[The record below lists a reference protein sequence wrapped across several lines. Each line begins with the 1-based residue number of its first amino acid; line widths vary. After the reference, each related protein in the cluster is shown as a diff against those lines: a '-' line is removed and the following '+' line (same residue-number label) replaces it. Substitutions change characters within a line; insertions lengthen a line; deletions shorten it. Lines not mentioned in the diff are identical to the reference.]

1 MGTAPI
7 GTSFQIN
14 RTLDLVQAGI
24 GPVTDSQRVR
34 HETIPPG
41 STGKV
46 RGTFGSER
54 LNIEVLLPT
63 KASMAI
69 DVTSVQLLKW
79 SQTGAIQIA
88 SQTPAHPPRVG
99 TQLQVSCTQL
109 SLAGNANVRVP
120 ANQVAIMR
128 SVPRG
133 TRARVVEMGSGEA
146 LLEID
151 DAMRGPKTKVWVRLS
166 AFASTFDIIS

>member
-1 MGTAPI
+1 MGNAPI

-46 RGTFGSER
+46 RGTFDSER

-63 KASMAI
+63 KALMAMA
-69 DVTSVQLLKW
+69 VTPTQLLKW
-79 SQTGAIQIA
+79 SQTGAVRIA
-88 SQTPAHPPRVG
+88 SQTPSHPPRVG
-99 TQLQVSCTQL
+99 T
-109 SLAGNANVRVP
+109 
-120 ANQVAIMR
+120 
-128 SVPRG
+128 
-133 TRARVVEMGSGEA
+133 
-146 LLEID
+146 
-151 DAMRGPKTKVWVRLS
+151 
-166 AFASTFDIIS
+166 